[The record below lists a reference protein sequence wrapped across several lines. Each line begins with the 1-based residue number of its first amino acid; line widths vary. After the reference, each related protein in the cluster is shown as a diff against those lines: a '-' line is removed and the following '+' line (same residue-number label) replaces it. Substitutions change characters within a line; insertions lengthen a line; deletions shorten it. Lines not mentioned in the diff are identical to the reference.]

1 MRVNLLE
8 KDEGIKI
15 QWMEIVVVLIIILI
29 FAAPALNYYLN
40 YIEVKTL
47 EQRKNDWQ
55 TRLQALR
62 PEEERFFKLEKEISE
77 FKLPEKV
84 ELEKYTISPF
94 FLEFAKIT
102 GDDISFN
109 NLNYSSGQI
118 NISGNAESVR
128 SLLDFSS
135 RIFNSEVFSI
145 ISLER
150 FQNNEQLEFN
160 LVVELDNRERG
171 VIYNE

>member
-8 KDEGIKI
+8 KDEGIKV
-15 QWMEIVVVLIIILI
+15 QWMEIVVVLIIFLI

-40 YIEVKTL
+40 YIEVKNL
-47 EQRKNDWQ
+47 EQRQNDWQ

-62 PEEERFFKLEKEISE
+62 PEEKYFYQLEDEIDN
-77 FKLPEKV
+77 FRLPEKV

-94 FLEFAKIT
+94 FLEFAKII

-109 NLNYSSGQI
+109 NLDYSSGRI
-118 NISGNAESVR
+118 NIRGNAENVR

-135 RIFNSEVFSI
+135 RIFNSDVFSI

-150 FQNNEQLEFN
+150 FQNNDQLEFN
-160 LVVELDNRERG
+160 LVVELDNRDRG

>member
-8 KDEGIKI
+8 KDEGIKV
-15 QWMEIVVVLIIILI
+15 QWMEIVVVLIIFLI

-40 YIEVKTL
+40 YIEVKNL
-47 EQRKNDWQ
+47 EQRQNDWQ

-62 PEEERFFKLEKEISE
+62 PEEKYFYQLEDEIDN
-77 FKLPEKV
+77 FRLPEKV

-94 FLEFAKIT
+94 FLEFAKII

-109 NLNYSSGQI
+109 NLDYSSGQI
-118 NISGNAESVR
+118 NIRGNAENVR

-135 RIFNSEVFSI
+135 RIFNSDVFSI

-150 FQNNEQLEFN
+150 FQNNDQLEFN
-160 LVVELDNRERG
+160 LVVELDNRDRG